1 MFQHLLR
8 TASGCKS
15 LLGRRLVTVALLVY
29 LVGTV
34 LPLGAASSPDIS
46 ARDAN
51 SDPNQHDAGQ
61 DQHDHGHHN
70 SSGGGGKAFPVL
82 SFDFERIK
90 MPFEISLW
98 VLLASLMKLGFHLTP
113 RISNIVPESCLL
125 IVVGL
130 LVGGLI
136 KVVGQTPPVLDSEL
150 FFLCLLPPI
159 ILDAGY
165 FLPIRPFTENL
176 GTILIFAVV
185 GTLWNTFFIGGLLY
199 GICQLEQTHLGQ
211 VDLLACLLFASIISA
226 VDPVA
231 VLAVFEEIHI
241 NELLHILVFGESLLN
256 DAVTVVLY
264 HLFEEFAGKGQVTVV
279 DVLLGVVCFL
289 VVALGGVMVGAIYGI
304 LAAFTS
310 RFTSHTR
317 VIEPLFVFLYSYMAY
332 LSAEVFHLSGI
343 MALIACGVVM
353 RPYVEANISHKSHT
367 TIKYFL
373 KMWSSVSDTLIFI
386 FLGVSTVAGNHHWN
400 WTFVTATVILTLVAR
415 VLGVVGLTFIINKF
429 RIVKLTTKDQF
440 IIAYGGLR
448 GAIAFSL
455 GYLLDPVH
463 FPMRDMFLTAII
475 TVIFFTVFVQGM
487 TIRPL
492 VDLLAVKK
500 KQETKRSI
508 NEEIHT
514 QFLDHLLTG
523 IEDICG
529 HYGHHHWK
537 DKMNRFNKKYVKKC
551 LIAGERSKEPQL
563 IAFYH
568 KMEMKQAIELVESG
582 GGVKAPAAM
591 PSTVSMQN
599 IQPKKQP
606 ERALPQLPKGREE
619 EIRQILRTNLQ
630 RTRQRLQSY
639 NRHTLV
645 ADPYEDRWKEI
656 LMKRKKITAMSN
668 YLTVPAP
675 APDSPTMSRAR
686 LTSDPQAWSI
696 KPDVDN
702 VPAIKVDL
710 ASPQSPPDTIN
721 ITDEF
726 GKRSAAPPPT
736 TADGDEDGGLVMKPP
751 PPSLS
756 VTTATWKKGGG
767 GEEGKEEPQQRLM
780 RCLSDPGPSG
790 EEEEEDE
797 PFLP

>member
-1 MFQHLLR
+1 MSRF
-8 TASGCKS
+8 TF
-15 LLGRRLVTVALLVY
+15 V
-29 LVGTV
+29 
-34 LPLGAASSPDIS
+34 P
-46 ARDAN
+46 
-51 SDPNQHDAGQ
+51 
-61 DQHDHGHHN
+61 
-70 SSGGGGKAFPVL
+70 
-82 SFDFERIK
+82 
-90 MPFEISLW
+90 
-98 VLLASLMKLGFHLTP
+98 GFHLIP
-113 RISNIVPESCLL
+113 RLSSIVPESCLL

-136 KVVGQTPPVLDSEL
+136 KVVGESPPVLDSQV
-150 FFLCLLPPI
+150 FFLFLLPPI

-165 FLPIRPFTENL
+165 FLPIRPFTENI
-176 GTILIFAVV
+176 GTILMFAVIA
-185 GTLWNTFFIGGLLY
+185 TLWNSFFVGGLLY
-199 GICQLEQTHLGQ
+199 VVCQIEGSGLEGIG
-211 VDLLACLLFASIISA
+211 LLPNLLFGAIISA

-264 HLFEEFAGKGQVTVV
+264 HLFEEYAGVGTVTFL
-279 DVLLGVVCFL
+279 DVFLGVVCFL
-289 VVALGGVMVGAIYGI
+289 VVALGGIFVGAVYGI

-373 KMWSSVSDTLIFI
+373 KMWSSVSETLIFI
-386 FLGVSTVAGNHHWN
+386 FLGVSTVAGPHQWN
-400 WTFVTATVILTLVAR
+400 WTFVTVTIVLCLVSR
-415 VLGVVGLTFIINKF
+415 VLGVVGLTFMINKF

-455 GYLLDPVH
+455 GYLLDKDH
-463 FPMRDMFLTAII
+463 FPMRNIFLTAII
-475 TVIFFTVFVQGM
+475 TVVFFTVFVQGM

-537 DKMNRFNKKYVKKC
+537 DKYVCPCC
-551 LIAGERSKEPQL
+551 LFTRSKEPQL

-582 GGVKAPAAM
+582 GM
-591 PSTVSMQN
+591 PKIPSAVSTVSMQN
-599 IQPKKQP
+599 IQPKLKVH
-606 ERALPQLPKGREE
+606 ERVLPQLSKAREE
-619 EIRQILRTNLQ
+619 EIRKILRTNLQ
-630 RTRQRLQSY
+630 RTRQR
-639 NRHTLV
+639 V
-645 ADPYEDRWKEI
+645 
-656 LMKRKKITAMSN
+656 
-668 YLTVPAP
+668 
-675 APDSPTMSRAR
+675 
-686 LTSDPQAWSI
+686 
-696 KPDVDN
+696 
-702 VPAIKVDL
+702 
-710 ASPQSPPDTIN
+710 
-721 ITDEF
+721 
-726 GKRSAAPPPT
+726 RS
-736 TADGDEDGGLVMKPP
+736 
-751 PPSLS
+751 
-756 VTTATWKKGGG
+756 
-767 GEEGKEEPQQRLM
+767 
-780 RCLSDPGPSG
+780 
-790 EEEEEDE
+790 
-797 PFLP
+797 

>member
-1 MFQHLLR
+1 MASPVDRTLL
-8 TASGCKS
+8 
-15 LLGRRLVTVALLVY
+15 LLLV
-29 LVGTV
+29 VMMVMVSGISV
-34 LPLGAASSPDIS
+34 LASSPQNS
-46 ARDAN
+46 HEKPS
-51 SDPNQHDAGQ
+51 SDPKTSG
-61 DQHDHGHHN
+61 HGGAHQGN
-70 SSGGGGKAFPVL
+70 LTKKIFPVL
-82 SFDFERIK
+82 DFDYEHVHN
-90 MPFEISLW
+90 PFVIFLW
-98 VLLASLMKLGFHLTP
+98 ILLASLMKLGFHLIP
-113 RISNIVPESCLL
+113 QLSSIVPESCLL

-130 LVGGLI
+130 IVGGLI
-136 KVVGQTPPVLDSEL
+136 KLLGETPPVLGSDL

-176 GTILIFAVV
+176 GTILMFAVV
-185 GTLWNTFFIGGLLY
+185 GTLWNAFFIGGLLY
-199 GICQLEQTHLGQ
+199 GVCQIEGTNLGT
-211 VDLLACLLFASIISA
+211 VTLLPCLLFGAIISA

-264 HLFEEFAGKGQVTVV
+264 HLFEEYSGVGTVTVG
-279 DVLLGVVCFL
+279 DVFLGIVSFL
-289 VVALGGVMVGAIYGI
+289 VVSLGGVLVGAIYGI
-304 LAAFTS
+304 LTAFTS

-317 VIEPLFVFLYSYMAY
+317 VIEPLFVFVYSYLAY

-343 MALIACGVVM
+343 MALIACGAVM

-373 KMWSSVSDTLIFI
+373 KMWSSVSETLIFI
-386 FLGVSTVAGNHHWN
+386 FLGVSTVAGTHRWN
-400 WTFVTATVILTLVAR
+400 WTFVTVTVILCMVAR
-415 VLGVVGLTFIINKF
+415 VLGVIGLTFVINKF

-455 GYLLDPVH
+455 VYLLKEDH
-463 FPMRDMFLTAII
+463 FPMRNMFVTAVI

-500 KQETKRSI
+500 KQEAKRSI

-537 DKMNRFNKKYVKKC
+537 DKLNRFNKKYVKKC

-582 GGVKAPAAM
+582 GGAKLPSAM

-599 IQPKKQP
+599 IQPKKPP
-606 ERALPQLPKGREE
+606 ERMLPQLSKGQEE
-619 EIRQILRTNLQ
+619 EIQKILRNNLQ

-645 ADPYEDRWKEI
+645 ADPFEDGFKELI
-656 LMKRKKITAMSN
+656 IKRKRIKDLEKKLSQMNN
-668 YLTVPAP
+668 YLTVPA
-675 APDSPTMSRAR
+675 APSDSPTIARSRLA
-686 LTSDPQAWSI
+686 SDPQAWSI
-696 KPDVDN
+696 KPANKDI
-702 VPAIKVDL
+702 PAIKVDL
-710 ASPQSPPDTIN
+710 ASPQSPDSLTML
-721 ITDEF
+721 DEF
-726 GKRSAAPPPT
+726 GKATGQDPA
-736 TADGDEDGGLVMKPP
+736 EEEEGLVMRR
-751 PPSLS
+751 
-756 VTTATWKKGGG
+756 KKDDRT
-767 GEEGKEEPQQRLM
+767 GEQGEQEDAKEQRLL
-780 RCLSDPGPSG
+780 RCLSDPGPAID
-790 EEEEEDE
+790 EEEEDE
-797 PFLP
+797 PFLR

>member
-1 MFQHLLR
+1 MPSR
-8 TASGCKS
+8 TGSHSPAGFGKS
-15 LLGRRLVTVALLVY
+15 LPERGLLLLMVLVFLE
-29 LVGTV
+29 GSV
-34 LPLGAASSPDIS
+34 LPLGAASSPDTS
-46 ARDAN
+46 HQTNLGDHQGTHTGPN
-51 SDPNQHDAGQ
+51 STKKP
-61 DQHDHGHHN
+61 
-70 SSGGGGKAFPVL
+70 FPVL
-82 SFDFERIK
+82 AVEYDRVQI
-90 MPFEISLW
+90 PFEISLW
-98 VLLASLMKLGFHLTP
+98 VLLASLMKLGFHLIP
-113 RISNIVPESCLL
+113 RLSSIVPESCLL

-136 KVVGQTPPVLDSEL
+136 KLAGEEVPPVLDSRL

-165 FLPIRPFTENL
+165 FLPIRPFMENL
-176 GTILIFAVV
+176 GTILMFAVV
-185 GTLWNTFFIGGLLY
+185 GTLWNAFFIGGVLY
-199 GICQLEQTHLGQ
+199 GVAQIQPANPSDLHQLE
-211 VDLLACLLFASIISA
+211 LLPCLLFGSIISA

-264 HLFEEFAGKGQVTVV
+264 HLFEEYAGVGTVTLLDGV
-279 DVLLGVVCFL
+279 LGVISFF
-289 VVALGGVMVGAIYGI
+289 VVALGGVLVGAIYGI

-317 VIEPLFVFLYSYMAY
+317 VIEPLFVFVYSYMAY
-332 LSAEVFHLSGI
+332 LSAEIFHLSGI
-343 MALIACGVVM
+343 MALIACGAVM

-373 KMWSSVSDTLIFI
+373 KMWSSVSETLIFI
-386 FLGVSTVAGNHHWN
+386 FLGVATVDGPHAWN
-400 WTFVTATVILTLVAR
+400 WTFVTVTVILCLVAR
-415 VLGVVGLTFIINKF
+415 VIGVVGLTYVINKF

-455 GYLLDPVH
+455 GFLLNQDH
-463 FPMRDMFLTAII
+463 FPMRKMFLTAII

-487 TIRPL
+487 TIKPL
-492 VDLLAVKK
+492 VELLAVKK
-500 KQETKRSI
+500 KQEAKRSI

-537 DKMNRFNKKYVKKC
+537 DKLNRFNKKYVKKC

-582 GGVKAPAAM
+582 GGVKLPSAM

-599 IQPKKQP
+599 IQPKKP
-606 ERALPQLPKGREE
+606 PPAKPVERVLPQLPKGREE
-619 EIRQILRTNLQ
+619 EIRKILRSNLQ
-630 RTRQRLQSY
+630 RTRQRLRSY

-645 ADPYEDRWKEI
+645 ADPYEDGFSDLLI
-656 LMKRKKITAMSN
+656 KKQRMVELEKKMSN
-668 YLTVPAP
+668 YLTVPAAP
-675 APDSPTMSRAR
+675 PDSPTMCRAR
-686 LTSDPQAWSI
+686 LASDPQAYSM
-696 KPDVDN
+696 KPVSDS
-702 VPAIKVDL
+702 VPTIQVDL
-710 ASPQSPPDTIN
+710 ASPQSPDSVN
-721 ITDEF
+721 LLDEF
-726 GKRSAAPPPT
+726 RHAGQQQPEV
-736 TADGDEDGGLVMKPP
+736 EDQGLMMKPP
-751 PPSLS
+751 SGPSGPNKPRE
-756 VTTATWKKGGG
+756 AD
-767 GEEGKEEPQQRLM
+767 EARDQQKLM
-780 RCLSDPGPSG
+780 RCLSDPGPSAD
-790 EEEEEDE
+790 EDEDE
-797 PFLP
+797 PEKIKKKKSH